1 MKNIKG
7 EMEMKYEIKQKI
19 FSFGE
24 SFIIKDEQENPRFAV
39 RGQIFSFGN
48 KLSVE
53 NLMGN
58 ELVYIEQKLFKF
70 LPEYSIFIR
79 GEQVAT
85 VKKEFTFFTPK
96 FYIESNMGNYDMQG
110 EIFSHEFEIMK
121 DGEAVA
127 SVSKQWFSFS
137 DTYGVDISQNENQAF
152 MLALV
157 IVIDQV
163 LYDNKK

>member
-1 MKNIKG
+1 M
-7 EMEMKYEIKQKI
+7 MKYEIKQKI
-19 FSFGE
+19 FSFGD
-24 SFIIKDEQENPRFAV
+24 SFTIKDEGGNPSFVV
-39 RGQIFSFGN
+39 RSQLFSFGN
-48 KLSVE
+48 KLSIE
-53 NLMGN
+53 NLEGN

-70 LPEYSIFIR
+70 LPEYIIYIR

-96 FYIESNMGNYDMQG
+96 FNIESNMGSYNMVG
-110 EIFSHEFEIMK
+110 EIFSHEFQIIKNGGM
-121 DGEAVA
+121 VA

-137 DTYGVDISQNENQAF
+137 DTYGADISQNENQAF

>member
-1 MKNIKG
+1 
-7 EMEMKYEIKQKI
+7 MEMKYEIKQKI
-19 FSFGE
+19 FSFGDK
-24 SFIIKDEQENPRFAV
+24 FIIRDEIESPRYAV
-39 RGQIFSFGN
+39 RGQIFSFGK
-48 KLSVE
+48 KLSIE
-53 NLMGN
+53 DLDGN

-70 LPEYSIFIR
+70 LPEYNIYIK

-85 VKKEFTFFTPK
+85 VKKEFTFFAPR
-96 FYIESNMGNYDMQG
+96 FNIESNMGNYDMQG
-110 EIFSHEFEIMK
+110 EIFSHEFEILK
-121 DGEAVA
+121 GYDVVA

-137 DTYGVDISQNENQAF
+137 DTYGVDISENENQAF